1 MSEADSALPK
11 EHGMLRIARKAR
23 LFSPKKAWTTTPP
36 PPHCPSCRPKAA
48 DAPPSPNDS
57 KTPAAA
63 IYVLCILPLAPLQI
77 KNQHTS
83 VIKTSGGGRGAT
95 FGATFGDLRRPR
107 APLDLRPD
115 R

>member
-1 MSEADSALPK
+1 
-11 EHGMLRIARKAR
+11 MLRIARKAR
-23 LFSPKKAWTTTPP
+23 LFSPKKHGRPPP

-48 DAPPSPNDS
+48 DAPRSPSDS
-57 KTPAAA
+57 KTPAAT

-77 KNQHTS
+77 KDQHTS
-83 VIKTSGGGRGAT
+83 VIKTSGGGRGVT

>member
-1 MSEADSALPK
+1 MSEADAALPK

-23 LFSPKKAWTTTPP
+23 LFSPKKSMDDHPL

-48 DAPPSPNDS
+48 DAPRFPSDS
-57 KTPAAA
+57 KTPAAT

-77 KNQHTS
+77 KDQHTS